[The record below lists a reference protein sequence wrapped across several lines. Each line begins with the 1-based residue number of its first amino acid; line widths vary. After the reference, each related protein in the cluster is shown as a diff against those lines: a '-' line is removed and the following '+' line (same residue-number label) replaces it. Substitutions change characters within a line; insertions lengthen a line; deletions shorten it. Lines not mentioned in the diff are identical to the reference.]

1 MKKIYYLIILL
12 LFVIFSTGC
21 AGYKPIFGSKNL
33 EFKISEYS
41 LEGDKKIG
49 NMVYSKLYNLSKS
62 NDDIK
67 NSKSLKLLIDSSKNK
82 ESTSKDSAGK
92 ILEYRIAITIK
103 VKIIDGLTENQ
114 ILNQTFTSSTTYK
127 VQDQYSNTIKLEK
140 KSTEN
145 LILKIYQDLLIRLS
159 ENIVL
164 L

>member
-12 LFVIFSTGC
+12 LFVIFSMGC

-33 EFKISEYS
+33 EFKILEYS

-49 NMVYSKLYNLSKS
+49 NIVYSKLYNLSKS
-62 NDDIK
+62 NDDDK

-82 ESTSKDSAGK
+82 KGTSKDSAGK

-103 VKIIDGLTENQ
+103 VKIIDSLTENQ

-127 VQDQYSNTIKLEK
+127 VQDQYSDTIKLEK
-140 KSTEN
+140 KSIEN

-159 ENIVL
+159 EKIVL

>member
-67 NSKSLKLLIDSSKNK
+67 NSKSLNLLIDSSTSK
-82 ESTSKDSAGK
+82 ESTSKNS
-92 ILEYRIAITIK
+92 E
-103 VKIIDGLTENQ
+103 
-114 ILNQTFTSSTTYK
+114 
-127 VQDQYSNTIKLEK
+127 
-140 KSTEN
+140 
-145 LILKIYQDLLIRLS
+145 LL
-159 ENIVL
+159 
-164 L
+164 

>member
-12 LFVIFSTGC
+12 LFVIFSMGC

-33 EFKISEYS
+33 EFKILEYS

-49 NMVYSKLYNLSKS
+49 NIVYSKLYNLSKS
-62 NDDIK
+62 NDDDK

-82 ESTSKDSAGK
+82 KGTSKDSAGK

-103 VKIIDGLTENQ
+103 VKIIDSLTEDQ

-127 VQDQYSNTIKLEK
+127 VQDQYSDTIKLEK

-159 ENIVL
+159 EKIVSL
-164 L
+164 

>member
-33 EFKISEYS
+33 DFKILEYS

-49 NMVYSKLYNLSKS
+49 NIVYSKLYNLSKS

-92 ILEYRIAITIK
+92 ILEYRIAVTIK
-103 VKIIDGLTENQ
+103 VKIIDSLTENQ

-127 VQDQYSNTIKLEK
+127 VQDQYSDTIKLEK
-140 KSTEN
+140 KSIEN

-159 ENIVL
+159 EKIVL

>member
-33 EFKISEYS
+33 EFKILEYS

-49 NMVYSKLYNLSKS
+49 NIVYSKLYNLSKS
-62 NDDIK
+62 NDDDK

-82 ESTSKDSAGK
+82 KGTSKDSAGK

-103 VKIIDGLTENQ
+103 VKIIDSLTENQ

-127 VQDQYSNTIKLEK
+127 VQDQYSDTIKLEK
-140 KSTEN
+140 KSIEN

-159 ENIVL
+159 EKIVL

>member
-67 NSKSLKLLIDSSKNK
+67 NSKSLNLLIDSSTSK
-82 ESTSKDSAGK
+82 ESTSKNSAGK
-92 ILEYRIAITIK
+92 ILEYRIAVTIK
-103 VKIIDGLTENQ
+103 VEITDSLTENQ